1 MISENITEQQL
12 VQRLFTKDRAAWKEF
27 YNSYSAGLTY
37 VCMRYIKEPED
48 VRDVLQNSFVKM
60 FHAIDTFQYKGKGA
74 LKAWS
79 TRIVINESLQQLKS
93 ISKFEKVNTPE
104 NLPNEEEEE
113 NPDLMDIPESDILEM
128 IRSLPDGYR
137 TVFNLYVFE
146 QKSHKEIAKLL
157 AIAEN
162 SSASQF
168 HRAKKILM
176 QKINSYRQLKKDIL

>member
-1 MISENITEQQL
+1 MISKNITEQQL
-12 VQRLFTKDRAAWKEF
+12 VQRLFSKDRSAWKEF
-27 YNSYSAGLTY
+27 YDSYSSGLTY

-60 FHAIDTFQYKGKGA
+60 FHAIGTFEYKGSGA

-79 TRIVINESLQQLKS
+79 TRIVINESLQQLRS
-93 ISKFEKVNTPE
+93 SSKFEIVCTPE
-104 NLPNEEEEE
+104 DLPNEEEE
-113 NPDLMDIPESDILEM
+113 NPDLMNIPESDILEM

>member
-1 MISENITEQQL
+1 MISKNITEQQL
-12 VQRLFTKDRAAWKEF
+12 VQRLFSKDRFAWKEF
-27 YNSYSAGLTY
+27 YDSYSSGLTY

-60 FHAIDTFQYKGKGA
+60 FHAIGTFEYKGSGA

-79 TRIVINESLQQLKS
+79 TRIVINESLQQLRS
-93 ISKFEKVNTPE
+93 SSKFEIVCTPE
-104 NLPNEEEEE
+104 DLSNEEEED
-113 NPDLMDIPESDILEM
+113 PDLMNIPESDILEM

-168 HRAKKILM
+168 HRAKKMLM